1 MTDALPQT
9 QLAVK
14 WYPPRCDVRLES
26 VPVPRVQHP
35 DDAIVKIE
43 LAGLC
48 GSDLHAYR
56 GLEDISQPHVCGH
69 EFVGHVVALGES
81 FSPTSSPSR
90 PPLYGTLRV
99 GDKVISPFTTSCGDC
114 RFCRLGFTARCVSSL
129 LFGSPALP
137 GAQAQYV
144 RVPDAGGTL
153 LPVEP
158 SSPLNAILDK
168 NLLLL
173 ADILPTGLFVA
184 MQALAH
190 PKLAP
195 VLTGH
200 PWPASESEF
209 LKMEASASAAPL
221 THEDRTLT
229 VGLVGLGPVGLCAA
243 IALIDRLA
251 SLSVPLRIVAVDTN
265 PIRRTKAQTIISTF
279 SQSTLEELHVVDP
292 DEAQVIVR
300 KWGGGGCHA
309 VLEVGH
315 SISHRWVCPNMSHN
329 AQVVGTPPALTLS
342 HGLLAPSG
350 VLSSCGVHQAPAL
363 PFTGRE
369 MYNTNMTLEFGRCNV
384 RSLSDAAAGL
394 LVRQQDALS
403 EVVERIV
410 PLTNAVEAYERFE
423 SGEWG
428 KVVFNVW
435 A

>member
-1 MTDALPQT
+1 MTNANALPQT
-9 QLAVK
+9 QLVVK
-14 WYPPRCDVRLES
+14 WYPPRRDVRLES
-26 VPVPRVQHP
+26 VPVPRVLHP
-35 DDAIVKIE
+35 DDAIVKID

-56 GLEDISQPHVCGH
+56 GLEDISQPHICGH

-81 FSPTSSPSR
+81 FTPFSSPSR
-90 PPLYGTLRV
+90 SSLYGRLCV

-114 RFCRLGFTARCVSSL
+114 HFCRLGFTARCVSSL

-153 LPVEP
+153 LLVEP
-158 SSPLNAILDK
+158 SSPLMAIPDQ

-190 PKLAP
+190 PKLSP
-195 VLTGH
+195 VLTGR
-200 PWPASESEF
+200 PWPASESGF
-209 LKMEASASAAPL
+209 LNVEASTNAAPL
-221 THEDRTLT
+221 TQEDRTLT

-243 IALIDRLA
+243 VALIDRLDI
-251 SLSVPLRIVAVDTN
+251 LSVPVRIVAVDTN
-265 PIRRTKAQTIISTF
+265 PIRRNKAQSIISTF
-279 SQSTLEELHVVDP
+279 SNSTLEEFHIVDP
-292 DEAQVIVR
+292 DEARVLVR
-300 KWGGGGCHA
+300 EWGGGGCHA
-309 VLEVGH
+309 VLEV
-315 SISHRWVCPNMSHN
+315 
-329 AQVVGTPPALTLS
+329 VGTPLALTLS
-342 HGLLAPSG
+342 HGLLAPYG
-350 VLSSCGVHQAPAL
+350 ILSSCGVHQAPAL

-369 MYNTNMTLEFGRCNV
+369 MYNSNMTLEFGRCNV
-384 RSLSDAAAGL
+384 RSLSVSATGL
-394 LVRQQDALS
+394 LVRQQGALS
-403 EVVERIV
+403 KVVERIV